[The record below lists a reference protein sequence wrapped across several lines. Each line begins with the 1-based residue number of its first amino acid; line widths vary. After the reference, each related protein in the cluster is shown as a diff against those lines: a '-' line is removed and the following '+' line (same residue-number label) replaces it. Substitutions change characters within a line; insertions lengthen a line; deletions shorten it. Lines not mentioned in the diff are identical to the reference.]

1 MSLYEMIIGEYP
13 ELAETESFFNGTI
26 SLRDD
31 SDGTGA
37 YIETWNYSKP
47 IPESLKDYLRK

>member
-1 MSLYEMIIGEYP
+1 MSLYDLIIAEYP
-13 ELAETESFFNGTI
+13 ELIDSASFYDGTI
-26 SLRDD
+26 MLRDD

-47 IPESLKDYLRK
+47 IPEGLKIGK